1 MSGKDLS
8 KEAVAASLVLAIV
21 LSGIMTYIAY
31 DSSGPPQRE
40 PDTLPL
46 AGELSSLTTG
56 LLLDMTD
63 LPDPEIEREISRSLP
78 DIATLS
84 IVGVEGYSASLFDVE
99 VSIGRYDMPTSVS
112 DPPPAILL
120 PDGSYGP
127 NSMLYGRSGGRA
139 VIPVLRAHVTSGMR
153 LDPVGRGDRIFTN
166 ISFTTEIVDT
176 NRAVLALMSIVEDEM
191 DEGGSLARDV
201 EYMLNTLARVRAVN
215 RLGWQ
220 NRQSHFNVLNEG
232 DVELALNIAL
242 ALRLSSLTGQVPGS
256 LISSIEAYYTR
267 TPPSLMMNPTGFR
280 YWSES
285 ERTNYELYSQMAGPA
300 SGRRSASGLF
310 DVALQRGHVDPA
322 DLLARY
328 LYLDRLFITSDAN
341 TPATPRFDMFDTK
354 GALEES
360 MLVNARHYQD
370 LRDASSMRTV
380 VSLPKDEGLN
390 VLSIDAN
397 GTLPFEPDIDLNT
410 DYLVS
415 ARDFRIEGIDSVRA
429 WYTEVDLDRTPES
442 LVNTTFNF
450 PLTRAE
456 DPETRCGGIVP
467 PEKPPA
473 HDYRME
479 WNLRIEGSV
488 PLRGSAKGYLGSVPT
503 DEGIEHLVN
512 FSFPVRV
519 TSWFDTPPSNDNIPW
534 FMIYKTVNLSTE
546 FASGYIIPPEA
557 NATEFFEQYAFQSF
571 RGAFAPITAL
581 GRVLHRAGTDPED
594 TWTRAEVQIAA
605 MQTLR
610 GLERWRST
618 LTTEQM
624 LYMINLM
631 NIYLQRG
638 ALIPL
643 LEPIHTDNLVLTLSY
658 TQFNDRLDIS
668 ASSPGYISVLSV
680 YGLMSPP
687 IDYKA
692 YVMTDSGS
700 RIDLDLGAGTFV
712 VIWDSGTEQIREGSG
727 RPAQPTEALLD
738 LALRG
743 SWEVESPSVDILH
756 AGSGG
761 FPFESY
767 PSMGGGVS
775 SISFV
780 SRGIGGSDRDA
791 IEDRMMERIEDGSF
805 ISISEVLSTLLSLS
819 GEGHWTGLTSRW
831 EGEGGGVL
839 TRTLWVSGPKEAL
852 VDLSRDPWMMQMI
865 VSTIWG
871 VDPGARNDRPPGPDV
886 ALETAYPSASFT
898 GEGEVVLYQHLISSN
913 PGRTPSIHSF
923 SREDGSHPSSD
934 QWRNREVSPTSPL
947 W

>member
-8 KEAVAASLVLAIV
+8 NEAVAVSLVLAII
-21 LSGIMTYIAY
+21 LSGIMIYTAY
-31 DSSGPPQRE
+31 DTSVSQLNE
-40 PDTLPL
+40 PDTVPL

-56 LLLDMTD
+56 LLLEMRD
-63 LPDPEIEREISRSLP
+63 LPDPEIEREISRALP
-78 DIATLS
+78 DIATGS
-84 IVGVEGYSASLFDVE
+84 IVGVEGYSVGLFDVE
-99 VSIGRYDMPTSVS
+99 VSIGRYDMPSSVS

-127 NSMLYGRSGGRA
+127 NSMLYGRSGGRG
-139 VIPVLRAHVTSGMR
+139 VIPVVRAQVTSGMR

-166 ISFTTEIVDT
+166 ISFTSEIVDP
-176 NRAVLALMSIVEDEM
+176 NRAVLSLMSIAEDEM
-191 DEGGSLARDV
+191 DEGGGLARDV
-201 EYMLNTLARVRAVN
+201 EYMLNTLARVRAEN

-242 ALRLSSLTGQVPGS
+242 AIRLSSLTGQVPEG
-256 LISSIEAYYTR
+256 LMSSIDAYFTR
-267 TPPSLMMNPTGFR
+267 ASPSLMMNPTGFR
-280 YWSES
+280 FWSES
-285 ERTNYELYSQMAGPA
+285 ERTNHELYSQLAGPA

-322 DLLARY
+322 DLFARY
-328 LYLDRLFITSDAN
+328 LYLDRLFITSGAN

-380 VSLPKDEGLN
+380 VSLPEDGGLN
-390 VLSIDAN
+390 VPSINSN
-397 GTLPFEPDIDLNT
+397 GTLPFEPNIDLKI

-415 ARDFRIEGIDSVRA
+415 ARDFRIDGIDSVRA

-442 LVNTTFNF
+442 LINTTIDF

-456 DPETRCGGIVP
+456 GPETRCGGIVP

-473 HDYRME
+473 HDFRME
-479 WNLRIEGSV
+479 WNLIIEGSV
-488 PLRGSAKGYLGSVPT
+488 PLRGSAKGYLGSVPSH
-503 DEGIEHLVN
+503 EGVEHLVN

-519 TSWFDTPPSNDNIPW
+519 TSWFDTHPANDNIPW

-546 FASGYIIPPEA
+546 EISGYIIPPEA
-557 NATEFFEQYAFQSF
+557 NATEFFEQFAFQSF
-571 RGAFAPITAL
+571 RGAFAPLTSM
-581 GRVLHRAGTDPED
+581 GRVLHRAGSDPQD
-594 TWTRAEVQIAA
+594 AWTRAEMQIAA
-605 MQTLR
+605 MQTIR

-618 LTTEQM
+618 LTTEQI

-643 LEPIHTDNLVLTLSY
+643 LEAIHTDNLVLKLSY
-658 TQFNDRLDIS
+658 TQFNDRLDLS
-668 ASSPGYISVLSV
+668 ASSPGYVSVLSI

-700 RIDLDLGAGTFV
+700 RIDLDLEDGTFV
-712 VIWDSGTEQIREGSG
+712 VTWDSGTEQIREGSG

-738 LALRG
+738 LALKG
-743 SWEVESPSVDILH
+743 SWEIESPSMEILH

-780 SRGIGGSDRDA
+780 SRGPDGSNRDA
-791 IEDRMMERIEDGSF
+791 IEERMMERIGDGGF

-839 TRTLWVSGPKEAL
+839 TRTLWVSGPREAL

-865 VSTIWG
+865 VTTIWG
-871 VDPGARNDRPPGPDV
+871 VAPGTRNDRPSGSDV
-886 ALETAYPSASFT
+886 ALETAYPSASLKE
-898 GEGEVVLYQHLISSN
+898 EGEVVLYQHLISSN

-923 SREDGSHPSSD
+923 SREDGTHTSSD
-934 QWRNREVSPTSPL
+934 QWRNREVSSTSPL